1 MQLQTLFLVG
11 IDAGADRPKDI
22 APTKTLGAIDIRVKT
37 HQQECAVASI
47 PAPPQPGRFPIPDSR
62 FPIPD
67 SRASVAHPETDAD
80 YPVAPEAIG

>member
-62 FPIPD
+62 FPRQR
-67 SRASVAHPETDAD
+67 RAS
-80 YPVAPEAIG
+80 